1 MNRESKIK
9 IYKNGTIRAVK
20 NNNIN
25 TIIEIDGENI
35 KIRNN
40 RKNNFLNLFKFE
52 SAYLNMNYYNIT
64 DVIFF
69 EKPNKRGKVKVYY
82 TNGDE
87 DFELEG
93 VPSEELLSY
102 IEGEI

>member
-1 MNRESKIK
+1 
-9 IYKNGTIRAVK
+9 
-20 NNNIN
+20 
-25 TIIEIDGENI
+25 
-35 KIRNN
+35 
-40 RKNNFLNLFKFE
+40 
-52 SAYLNMNYYNIT
+52 MNYYNIT